1 MSQNYKQKKWGAMM
15 PSILANTKR
24 LLCDGTTQS
33 YTYIPIDYVKWEVIG
48 VDSNMFLNN
57 PNLSFTPVLKY
68 GDQLHKYFTIVEG
81 MKMQISVQSQRT
93 TLSGS
98 IHKFWNGGL
107 HNHNDF
113 DCNAFNLAM
122 DNICHLFKVNAS
134 CLRILAMEYGVNIII
149 NDPVKFILNNCF
161 QHKGKDIEVKISNDG
176 GKYHQAEH
184 NRYILKLYDK
194 GKQYKLPGINLMRIE
209 IKEQNWTMYRKNGI
223 IMMEDF
229 IKCDKSIFIENL
241 VDQWMNVILYDFNAP
256 EGLIKQEYTNVNYWR
271 ELRDKIKSKEISKT
285 TFHRHWHSLKEHNR
299 NHGINIQFQ
308 IAEQIM
314 EKINELQNVTNS
326 IFSDEINL
334 IKERICPITGIEI
347 SEQRPDSFLLSHR
360 TLHKLKLDHPDQF
373 IEIKNRFLTGKWLN
387 YPDQDQVKEI
397 AHNIR
402 NKFFNTIYRIKRQ
415 DQSGQ
420 LRFEFQL

>member
-1 MSQNYKQKKWGAMM
+1 MSLTYEQRKWGAVM
-15 PSILANTKR
+15 PPILANTKR
-24 LLCDGTTQS
+24 LSSDGTTQS

-48 VDSNMFLNN
+48 VDSNTFLND

-68 GDQLHKYFTIVEG
+68 GDELHRYFTIVEG
-81 MKMQISVQSQRT
+81 MKMQIYVQSQRT

-113 DCNAFNLAM
+113 DSDAFNSAM
-122 DNICHLFKVNAS
+122 GRICDLFKVNAS
-134 CLRILAMEYGVNIII
+134 CLRILAMEYGVNIIT
-149 NDPVKFILNNCF
+149 DAPVKYILNNCF
-161 QHKGKDIEVKISNDG
+161 QHKGKDVEVKISNDG

-184 NRYILKLYDK
+184 DRYILKLYDK
-194 GKQYKLPGINLMRIE
+194 GKQYQLPGIHLMRIE

-229 IKCDKSIFIENL
+229 VQCDKSIFVENL

-256 EGLIKQEYTNVNYWR
+256 VGLIKQEYTNVNYWR
-271 ELRDKIKSKEISKT
+271 ALRDKIKSKEISRT

-299 NHGINIQFQ
+299 NHGVNLQSQ
-308 IAEQIM
+308 IADQIID
-314 EKINELQNVTNS
+314 KINELQRVTNS
-326 IFSDEINL
+326 TFSGKVNF

-347 SEQRPDSFLLSHR
+347 SEQRPDSFLLSHA
-360 TLHKLKLDHPDQF
+360 TLHKLKLEHPDQF
-373 IEIKNRFLTGKWLN
+373 VEVKSRFLSGKWLN
-387 YPDQDQVKEI
+387 CPHQIQVREI

-402 NKFFNTIYRIKRQ
+402 NKYFNTIARINRH